1 MIRRALLFYL
11 FCARL
16 SIDCSF
22 VEDSVRVGAAS
33 SVTNRSRGWIVD
45 DHVDRASASNG
56 TEGTSAESFE
66 TIERTNTAKIV
77 WQKEEEEEA
86 VPVIS
91 GPRACGTSA
100 KSLSRLVGGQPAGP
114 TEWPWMA
121 ALLRKDESRYCGGV
135 LITDR
140 HVLTAAHC
148 VYRHAPRDIKV
159 RLGEYDFSAAPED
172 SRASDFAVSEI
183 RVHRYFDRVLYEN
196 DIAIAK
202 LLRPTVF
209 DEHIWPVCLPPIDQ
223 TFENEDAV
231 VTGSLETGVSAIS
244 KIYHRRICRSE
255 NVGTRDPLVSGWGTS
270 YYGGPASSVLM
281 EVAVPIWPRNL
292 CARSFVRRIPET
304 MMCAGAYEGGRDAC
318 QGDSGGPLLHRL
330 ANGRWVNAGIV
341 SWGIRCGEPGRPG
354 VYTRVNAY
362 LDWIFEN
369 AVF

>member
-33 SVTNRSRGWIVD
+33 SVANRSRGWIVD

-77 WQKEEEEEA
+77 WQKEEEEEEA

-231 VTGSLETGVSAIS
+231 VTG
-244 KIYHRRICRSE
+244 
-255 NVGTRDPLVSGWGTS
+255 WGTS